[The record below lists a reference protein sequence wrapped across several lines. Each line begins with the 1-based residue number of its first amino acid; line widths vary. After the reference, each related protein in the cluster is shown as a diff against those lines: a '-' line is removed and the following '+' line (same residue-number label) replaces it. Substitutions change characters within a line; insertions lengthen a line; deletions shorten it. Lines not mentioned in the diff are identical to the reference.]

1 METDLRDRFDDRV
14 LDASDKT
21 YATSRQMEIMN
32 EIIPICSLTED
43 VQDQVLDEYERVK
56 NEFAR
61 KIGHTGKDNRE
72 DVTLLAL
79 VSLVMV
85 PRIKTMISMLT
96 SVGNTF
102 DCVPFQARTTFLKM
116 SW

>member
-1 METDLRDRFDDRV
+1 MEIDLLDRFDDRV
-14 LDASDKT
+14 LDASDKI
-21 YATSRQMEIMN
+21 YATSRQMEIIN

-43 VQDQVLDEYERVK
+43 IQDEILDEYERVK

-61 KIGHTGKDNRE
+61 EIGYIGNDNRE

-96 SVGNTF
+96 SVGVVSIVSHLK
-102 DCVPFQARTTFLKM
+102 CVPF
-116 SW
+116 